1 MHIGRHKENQ
11 QMTSR
16 IMLVDDDAALRLTLQ
31 AILIDE
37 GWDVVSAKDGFQ
49 AIQLASESQFALILM
64 DFKMPGMNGVEALL
78 KIKGILPN
86 CVEVMM
92 TGHAEEHQIEEA
104 LSNGVMTVLSKPVEI
119 EKLLEIVDSVVPGKK
134 IPS

>member
-1 MHIGRHKENQ
+1 MNG
-11 QMTSR
+11 R
-16 IMLVDDDAALRLTLQ
+16 IMVVDDDAAIRSTLQ
-31 AILIDE
+31 EILIEE

-64 DFKMPGMNGVEALL
+64 DFKMPGMSGLEALL
-78 KIKGILPN
+78 KIKEILPN

-92 TGHAEEHQIEEA
+92 TGHAEESQIEEA

-119 EKLLEIVDSVVPGKK
+119 EQLLEIVDSVVPGKK